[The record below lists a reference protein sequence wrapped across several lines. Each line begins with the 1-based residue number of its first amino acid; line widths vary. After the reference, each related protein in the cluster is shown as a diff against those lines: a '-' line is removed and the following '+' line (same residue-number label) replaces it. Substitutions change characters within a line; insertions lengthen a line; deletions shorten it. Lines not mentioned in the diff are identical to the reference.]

1 MIVSF
6 GYMTK
11 LIKKRKRRR
20 ERERERE
27 RETKNQFQQVAKIQN
42 DS

>member
-20 ERERERE
+20 ERERE
-27 RETKNQFQQVAKIQN
+27 TKNQFQQVAKIQN

>member
-11 LIKKRKRRR
+11 LIKKRK
-20 ERERERE
+20 EKRERERE
-27 RETKNQFQQVAKIQN
+27 RETKRPNTSSNK
-42 DS
+42 

>member
-11 LIKKRKRRR
+11 LIKKRKKKR
-20 ERERERE
+20 ERERERNKKPVP
-27 RETKNQFQQVAKIQN
+27 TSSQN
-42 DS
+42 IK